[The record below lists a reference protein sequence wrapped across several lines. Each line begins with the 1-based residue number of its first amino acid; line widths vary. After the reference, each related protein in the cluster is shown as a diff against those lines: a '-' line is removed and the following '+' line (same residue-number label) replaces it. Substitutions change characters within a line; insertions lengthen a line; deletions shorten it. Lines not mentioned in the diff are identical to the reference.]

1 MKNRIK
7 TRVLETAARVSF
19 VISEVKHEREIQKS
33 KDKIGPYKPAT
44 IPVQI
49 WA

>member
-7 TRVLETAARVSF
+7 NRVLETAARIAF
-19 VISEVKHEREIQKS
+19 VIDEVKHEREIAKS
-33 KDKIGPYKPAT
+33 QAKIGPYKPAT

>member
-7 TRVLETAARVSF
+7 NRVLETAVRIIY
-19 VISEVKHEREIQKS
+19 VIDEVKHEREIEKS
-33 KDKIGPYKPAT
+33 KAKIGPYVHHT
-44 IPVQI
+44 CPVQI